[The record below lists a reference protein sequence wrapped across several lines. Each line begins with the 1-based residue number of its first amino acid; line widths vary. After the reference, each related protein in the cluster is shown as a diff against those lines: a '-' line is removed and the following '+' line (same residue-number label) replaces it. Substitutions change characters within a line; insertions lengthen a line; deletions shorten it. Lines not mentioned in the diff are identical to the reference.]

1 MASIAVVGAGLVGR
15 FLALSLD
22 QTHQVTLFEKGHLA
36 DTRATGR
43 IAAAMVAPTAESVV
57 ASANIVEM
65 GHQSLSLWPQMLNA
79 LDIETRFQQTGTLIL
94 AHRQDVNDLRHFTQR
109 VRCRHAQD
117 LQTLHN
123 EQIQEIEPELPANFT
138 SALFL
143 ANEGHIDNR
152 LLYQETEAILLSSNV
167 TCLEQTEV
175 NIDDNRISD
184 SNNNQQQWHFDWV
197 IDCRGLGAK
206 SHLLKPENALRGV
219 RGEVVRVRAP
229 EVSLTRP
236 IRLMH
241 PRYPLYIVPKSNNEY
256 VIGATEIESEDT
268 KAPSV
273 RSTLELLSAAY
284 SIHKGFAEAE
294 VLEIQAGL
302 RPTLLDN
309 EPSIVIKSKHIQING
324 LYRHGYLLA
333 PCLVDQTL
341 RLLKGRGENI
351 ELFSRFQQY
360 NVDDHMQR
368 LTT

>member
-1 MASIAVVGAGLVGR
+1 MVTIAIVGAGLVGR
-15 FLALSLD
+15 FLALSLS
-22 QTHQVTLFEKGHLA
+22 QTHQVTLFEKGNLA
-36 DTRATGR
+36 DACATGR

-65 GHQSLSLWPQMLNA
+65 GHQSLTLWPQMLNA
-79 LDIETRFQQTGTLIL
+79 LDLETRFQQTGTLIL

-109 VRCRHAQD
+109 VRCRYAQD
-117 LQTLHN
+117 IQTLRN
-123 EQIQEIEPELPANFT
+123 EQIQEIEPEIPPNFS

-152 LLYQETEAILLSSNV
+152 LLYQELEKKLLSSKV
-167 TCLEQTEV
+167 TCFEETEV
-175 NIDDNRISD
+175 SIDDNRVSD
-184 SNNNQQQWHFDWV
+184 VNNNLKHWQFDWV

-206 SHLLKPENALRGV
+206 HTLLKPDNPLRGV

-229 EVSLTRP
+229 EVTLTRP

-241 PRYPLYIVPKSNNEY
+241 PRYPLYIVPKSDAQY
-256 VIGATEIESEDT
+256 VIGATEIESEDN

-294 VLEIQAGL
+294 VIEIQTGL

-309 EPSIVIKSKHIQING
+309 EPSIIIKSKHIQING
-324 LYRHGYLLA
+324 LYRHGYLLT

-341 RLLKGRGENI
+341 RLLEGQGETI
-351 ELFSRFQQY
+351 ELFSRQQQI
-360 NVDDHMQR
+360 NVDDHIQR